1 MPVNMQTVFKIFI
14 IVIIL
19 FNTKAQAQIQKSL
32 IGYQNIPWGTKLS
45 SIKNKNPKLLI
56 ADLCLNWPQGR
67 ELAKKEDFSCR
78 RLVDKNFSILSVK
91 MELEFKFDYQEKL
104 NLVTLEYI
112 PNALGFEL
120 NEIEKHCTETF
131 DKLHHLI
138 VTKYGDSLEVS
149 NETPIFPYKK
159 SEFKAWLPLPT
170 EIWLAK
176 SFGSEV
182 NILSSCSVKINYRP
196 RQHFD
201 ANKI

>member
-1 MPVNMQTVFKIFI
+1 MQIFFKIFI
-14 IVIIL
+14 IAFIV
-19 FNTKAQAQIQKSL
+19 FNAKANAQIQKSL

-45 SIKNKNPKLLI
+45 SIKKDNSKLSIVDICSDWPK
-56 ADLCLNWPQGR
+56 AR
-67 ELAKKEDFSCR
+67 ERAKKNDFSCR
-78 RLVDKNFSILSVK
+78 KLVDKDFSILSIK
-91 MELEFKFDYQEKL
+91 MELEFKFNFEEKL
-104 NLVTLEYI
+104 NLVTLEYK
-112 PNALGFEL
+112 PKALAFEV
-120 NEIEKHCTETF
+120 NKIEKYCAEAF

-138 VTKYGDSLEVS
+138 DTKYGDSLDVS

-176 SFGSEV
+176 SFGSIV
-182 NILSSCSVKINYRP
+182 TQPSCSVRINYTP

>member
-1 MPVNMQTVFKIFI
+1 MQTVFNILI
-14 IVIIL
+14 ITFIL
-19 FNTKAQAQIQKSL
+19 FSTKAHAQIQKSL

-56 ADLCLNWPQGR
+56 VDLCLNWPQGR

-91 MELEFKFDYQEKL
+91 MELEFKFDYQERL
-104 NLVTLEYI
+104 NLVTLEYT

-149 NETPIFPYKK
+149 NESPIFPFKK

-176 SFGSEV
+176 SFGSQV

>member
-1 MPVNMQTVFKIFI
+1 MQIFFKIFI
-14 IVIIL
+14 IAFIV
-19 FNTKAQAQIQKSL
+19 FNAKANAQIQKSL

-45 SIKNKNPKLLI
+45 SIKKNNSKLSI
-56 ADLCLNWPQGR
+56 VDLCSDWPKGR
-67 ELAKKEDFSCR
+67 ELAKKDDFSCR
-78 RLVDKNFSILSVK
+78 RLVDKDVSILSIK
-91 MELEFKFDYQEKL
+91 MELEFKFDFEEKL
-104 NLVTLEYI
+104 NLVTLEYT
-112 PNALGFEL
+112 PNALGFEV
-120 NEIEKHCTETF
+120 NEIEKYCTEAF

-138 VTKYGDSLEVS
+138 VTKYGDSLDVS

-182 NILSSCSVKINYRP
+182 NILSSCSVRINYTP